1 MYTSVE
7 PVMNDG
13 MGFRV
18 TESEVLIDPKVDPEA
33 FLDTFMRSKGGSLMA
48 GAPSPFYSG
57 IEKTANDAL
66 FRYGMDQT
74 PRGAEIRRRIE
85 EIRKRPL
92 SEGGLAGFRGV

>member
-1 MYTSVE
+1 MS
-7 PVMNDG
+7 
-13 MGFRV
+13 
-18 TESEVLIDPKVDPEA
+18 VDPYSFLSA
-33 FLDTFMRSKGGSLMA
+33 FIGAVEGPMMA
-48 GAPSPFYSG
+48 GSPSPFYSG

-74 PRGAEIRRRIE
+74 PRGAELRRRIE

>member
-7 PVMNDG
+7 PVMNNG

-18 TESEVLIDPKVDPEA
+18 TTSEVLVDPKVDPEA
-33 FLDTFMRSKGGSLMA
+33 FLDTFMQSKGGSLMA
-48 GAPSPFYSG
+48 GSPSPFYSG
-57 IEKTANDAL
+57 IEKTIQDA
-66 FRYGMDQT
+66 FVDYSMNQT
-74 PRGAEIRRRIE
+74 PRGAELRRRIE